1 MRDAPR
7 VNRTGLT
14 RRAMLLAAPALGLA
28 RLHAAPAGNGPWPP
42 VFETGRSQFTVVRPR
57 APMPP
62 LRLQDLRGRD
72 VVLSAKPGRVTLIN
86 FWATWC
92 AACRLDLPVI
102 ASLARSRSDGLD
114 VHAIC
119 TDTRDLG
126 KITRFLGS
134 LSTQNLL
141 SYVDAYGV
149 AVAAGDPTDAAF
161 RLIGMPVTY
170 LIGRSNRIEGYIT
183 GAADWLSPAG
193 TALLQFYREE
203 A

>member
-1 MRDAPR
+1 MRDVPR

-28 RLHAAPAGNGPWPP
+28 RLRPAHAENGPWPP
-42 VFETGRSQFTVVRPR
+42 LFETGRSQFTVVRPR

-62 LRLQDLRGRD
+62 LRLRDLRGKD
-72 VVLSAKPGRVTLIN
+72 VVLMAKPGRVTIIN

-92 AACRLDLPVI
+92 AACRLDLPVM
-102 ASLARSRSDGLD
+102 ASLARSRSDDLD
-114 VHAIC
+114 IHAIC

-126 KITRFLGS
+126 KITHFLGG
-134 LSTQNLL
+134 LSTQHLL

-149 AVAAGDPTDAAF
+149 AAAASDPADAAF
-161 RLIGMPVTY
+161 RLFGMPITY

-193 TALLQFYREE
+193 TALLQFYREQ

>member
-7 VNRTGLT
+7 VNRTVLT
-14 RRAMLLAAPALGLA
+14 RRAMLLAAPALALA
-28 RLHAAPAGNGPWPP
+28 RLHPARAENGPWPP

-62 LRLQDLRGRD
+62 LPLKDLRGKD
-72 VVLSAKPGRVTLIN
+72 VVLTAKPGRVTLIN

-102 ASLARSRSDGLD
+102 ASLARSRIDGLD
-114 VHAIC
+114 VYAIC

-126 KITRFLGS
+126 KITRFLGG
-134 LSTQNLL
+134 LNTQNLV
-141 SYVDAYGV
+141 SYVDAHGV
-149 AVAAGDPTDAAF
+149 AAAASDPTDATF
-161 RLIGMPVTY
+161 RLLGMPITY
-170 LIGRSNRIEGYIT
+170 LMGRSNHVEGYIT

-193 TALLQFYREE
+193 TALLQFYRER